1 MLSKVP
7 DRRQAPV
14 LLHFLS
20 LAIGAAL
27 LLPKLG
33 TIPGPHG
40 DEAWFGLRAHKI
52 VAAGARPLG
61 GMTPYTGPLYQ
72 YLLAPVMALGGYEVA
87 ALRSLGVAASLVAA
101 HFYFLLVRRFFDPW
115 TAALA
120 VLTLVTTPFFQLEG
134 RFALEVTA
142 LNPVLALGAGLLLA
156 RRRPASVFAAGLLAR
171 ARRLEPRPFSSRA
184 PDDLRPGGFQ
194 TKEPADP
201 SASRSFH
208 RAWFYLSWPTRITAV
223 ALVER

>member
-14 LLHFLS
+14 LLHFLA

-33 TIPGPHG
+33 TIPGLHG
-40 DEAWFGLRAHKI
+40 DEPGSACGLTRSS
-52 VAAGARPLG
+52 RPALDRWG

-72 YLLAPVMALGGYEVA
+72 YLLAPVLALGGYEVA
-87 ALRSLGVAASLVAA
+87 ALRSLGVAANLVAA

-120 VLTLVTTPFFQLEG
+120 CSLWSPLPSF
-134 RFALEVTA
+134 
-142 LNPVLALGAGLLLA
+142 NSKAG
-156 RRRPASVFAAGLLAR
+156 
-171 ARRLEPRPFSSRA
+171 
-184 PDDLRPGGFQ
+184 
-194 TKEPADP
+194 
-201 SASRSFH
+201 SRS
-208 RAWFYLSWPTRITAV
+208 R
-223 ALVER
+223 